1 MHLLRPIA
9 ELSLGHAADVRLR
22 FPWEKTDSIGVD
34 QIMERYNQQED
45 FLGVSENGI

>member
-9 ELSLGHAADVRLR
+9 DPSLGHAADVTTAYPLG
-22 FPWEKTDSIGVD
+22 KTDSIGVD